1 MIPRRK
7 RIYIFTGI
15 IVFIASFVF
24 GVFEFRESKQIG
36 FETEPSALDFMI
48 ADRSMTPEK
57 IQQFEYSG
65 KTSKEIWKESFGTS
79 FQKPIYNDVP
89 LWNLIIIFSLILSV
103 ISISL
108 IHLIWWV
115 FLDTTGGFRT

>member
-1 MIPRRK
+1 M
-7 RIYIFTGI
+7 
-15 IVFIASFVF
+15 FIASFVF